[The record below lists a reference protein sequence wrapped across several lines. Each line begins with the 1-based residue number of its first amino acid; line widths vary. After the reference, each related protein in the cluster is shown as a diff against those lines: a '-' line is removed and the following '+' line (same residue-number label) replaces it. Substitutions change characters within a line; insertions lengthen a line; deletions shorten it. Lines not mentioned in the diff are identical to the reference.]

1 MKAII
6 LYYLF
11 SDETQPIPSLLVD
24 SIKSYA
30 RILPDKYFL
39 ITNKNREVFA
49 KIIPHIEVVHPDH
62 LFESNDFTLLSELF
76 DCWNDQSIKLSAN
89 CPPIEIHCF
98 ARWLASRRLADIHS
112 FDDEDLILFH
122 DWDDIFECLNSI
134 KEEIREN
141 FPYKVLE
148 VYGAEADDII
158 AALCGELESNSDK
171 TLILSGDKD
180 FVQLQKYSN
189 VTQYS
194 PITKKF
200 VNGIDPSEY
209 LHEHI
214 LKGDTSDGVPN
225 VLSPDNTF
233 VDGLRQ
239 RPLSKK
245 KIAQWAGPMCE
256 HQLPNDEIK
265 RNYQRNKKLIDLTQS
280 PPELHLECIEEYKN
294 AKEGDRSKLLN
305 YFIKNRLQELMNSIG
320 DF

>member
-1 MKAII
+1 MI
-6 LYYLF
+6 
-11 SDETQPIPSLLVD
+11 LVD
-24 SIKSYA
+24 MNQIS
-30 RILPDKYFL
+30 
-39 ITNKNREVFA
+39 
-49 KIIPHIEVVHPDH
+49 
-62 LFESNDFTLLSELF
+62 
-76 DCWNDQSIKLSAN
+76 
-89 CPPIEIHCF
+89 
-98 ARWLASRRLADIHS
+98 LASVMMHLNITKRDSVEPGMVRHMILNSLRMYRQMFTEEYGELIICYDSKHYWRRDYYPEYKAS
-112 FDDEDLILFH
+112 RKKARESSGH
-122 DWDDIFECLNSI
+122 DWNDIFECLNAI

-158 AALCGELESNSDK
+158 AALCKELEFDNSK

-180 FVQLQKYSN
+180 FVQLQKYRN

-200 VNGIDPSEY
+200 INGVDPSEY
-209 LHEHI
+209 LYEHI

-239 RPLSKK
+239 KPLSKK
-245 KIAQWAGPMCE
+245 KITQWAGPMCE

-265 RNYQRNKKLIDLTQS
+265 RNYQRNRKLIDLTQS
-280 PPELHLECIEEYKN
+280 PSDLHLECIKEYN
-294 AKEGDRSKLLN
+294 DAKKGDRSKLLN
-305 YFIKNRLQELMNSIG
+305 YFIKNKLQELMSSIG